1 VAPGAST
8 WWTTTV
14 TDLAAD
20 VDVVDLSGGIRS
32 WTDAAWTDGARRI
45 RPPAAGWAQTRHS
58 RHVS

>member
-1 VAPGAST
+1 M
-8 WWTTTV
+8 